1 MFFERRDRVLKNFKN
16 KKKKKIISLVIITL
30 ILIVSIASATYA
42 YFALSASDNETIGGT
57 VGGVSLELTVSK
69 ELPVSTPS
77 TMIPQL
83 ESTLEDAVSNE
94 YNCIDDNNNV
104 VCQVYKATLKNNGSI
119 AAIVDGTI
127 TFEDID
133 TLPNLKWKRID
144 SITNFGN
151 YESYNATTED
161 HLFEDDKQLL
171 AGDVVDY
178 YFVIWVDEVNLEQ
191 EDEGT
196 FRATIYFD
204 AAGGGVSSTVGSET
218 NGASYITSLYDETR
232 ATSYH
237 IGGDPNKP
245 TVNLDSTSSI
255 MLDNNGE
262 YRYYGKNPNNYVE
275 YNNELWRIISV
286 SNVKSSEED
295 TVGEQRIRMI
305 KNTSIGNYAW
315 NSESTNDWTN
325 STLMCQLNT
334 MYYNDTI
341 KACTGQSLTSLN
353 SSLNS
358 EASSLINNAL
368 WYLGGI
374 GDEKKYELYA
384 DDYYVMERTG
394 SGFEN
399 NPTKWTGKVG
409 LMYPSDY
416 AYASDLSQCKNTGMY
431 YFNID
436 NWEEVPECT
445 NTNWLF
451 VNRGIQWLI
460 SNNFSAPVLV
470 WYINE
475 FGFVEVSS
483 ETGMAHNMVYPV
495 VVLKSNVKIVG
506 GDGSSGDAY
515 KLELG

>member
-1 MFFERRDRVLKNFKN
+1 MLKNFN
-16 KKKKKIISLVIITL
+16 DKKKKKIISLVVITL

-204 AAGGGVSSTVGSET
+204 AAGGGVSSTVGSDT

-237 IGGDPNKP
+237 IGGDSNKP
-245 TVNLDSTSSI
+245 EVSLLPLNNDEEEPWGI

-262 YRYYGKNPNNYVE
+262 YRYYGKNPHNYVE

-286 SNVKSSEED
+286 STVYSSEED
-295 TVGEQRIRMI
+295 TKGETRVKII
-305 KNTSIGNYAW
+305 KSSRLGTDGYSWDSDGG
-315 NSESTNDWTN
+315 NDWSN

-334 MYYNDTI
+334 MYISDSVPVCEGKTFLNLSD
-341 KACTGQSLTSLN
+341 SLN
-353 SSLNS
+353 EESN
-358 EASSLINNAL
+358 ELIDDAL
-368 WYLGGI
+368 WYLGSK
-374 GDEKKYELYA
+374 DSNSNLYA
-384 DDYYVMERTG
+384 DDYYNFERGLPNGYTVYG
-394 SGFEN
+394 N
-399 NPTKWTGKVG
+399 NSTMWVGKVG
-409 LMYPSDY
+409 LV
-416 AYASDLSQCKNTGMY
+416 YASDYVYGVDLSLCTLSGEKYYQSDACKSTFWIGNDY
-431 YFNID
+431 YTKWTITTRNSSGSIFAIQ
-436 NWEEVPECT
+436 PERHVKDT
-445 NTNWLF
+445 LS
-451 VNRGIQWLI
+451 VNSR
-460 SNNFSAPVLV
+460 S
-470 WYINE
+470 
-475 FGFVEVSS
+475 
-483 ETGMAHNMVYPV
+483 VYPV
-495 VVLKSNVKIVG
+495 VYLKSDVMITG
-506 GDGSSGDAY
+506 GSGTSGDAY

>member
-1 MFFERRDRVLKNFKN
+1 MLKNFKD
-16 KKKKKIISLVIITL
+16 KKKKKIVSLVIITL

-42 YFALSASDNETIGGT
+42 YFALSATDNTTIGGT

-69 ELPVSTPS
+69 ELPVTTPS

-83 ESTLEDAVSNE
+83 ESTLGDAVSNE

-144 SITNFGN
+144 SITSFGS

-204 AAGGGVSSTVGSET
+204 AAGGGVSSTVGSDT

-237 IGGDPNKP
+237 IGGDSSKP
-245 TVNLDSTSSI
+245 TVSLDSTSSI

-286 SNVKSSEED
+286 STVYSSEED
-295 TVGEQRIRMI
+295 TKGETRVRIIRDTKLGDYMWD
-305 KNTSIGNYAW
+305 SDDY
-315 NSESTNDWTN
+315 TNNWAD

-334 MYYNDTI
+334 LYYNDTTE
-341 KACTGQSLTSLN
+341 ACSNKMLDSINGTLSG
-353 SSLNS
+353 
-358 EASSLINNAL
+358 EAGSLIDDVV
-368 WYLGGI
+368 WYLGG
-374 GDEKKYELYA
+374 GNTSNLYA
-384 DDYYVMERTG
+384 DDYYAMERGVTTFG
-394 SGFEN
+394 S
-399 NPTKWTGKVG
+399 NPTSIVAKLGI
-409 LMYPSDY
+409 MYPSDY
-416 AYASDLSQCKNTGMY
+416 AYAADLSKCTKTGKKYSDNTT
-431 YFNID
+431 N
-436 NWEEVPECT
+436 CT
-445 NTNWLF
+445 GTDWLYKSDY
-451 VNRGIQWLI
+451 QWLI
-460 SNNFSAPVLV
+460 SPNSVDSSFA
-470 WYINE
+470 WYV
-475 FGFVEVSS
+475 GG
-483 ETGMAHNMVYPV
+483 TGYVTYDDDGYVDYAWSVRPV
-495 VVLKSNVKIVG
+495 VVLSSDVMITG
-506 GDGSSGDAY
+506 GSGTSGDAY

>member
-1 MFFERRDRVLKNFKN
+1 MFFERRDRVLKNFKD
-16 KKKKKIISLVIITL
+16 KKKKKIVSLVIITL

-42 YFALSASDNETIGGT
+42 YFALSASDSETIGGT

-83 ESTLEDAVSNE
+83 ESTLEDAVSSE

-127 TFEDID
+127 TFENIS

-151 YESYNATTED
+151 YDSYNATTED

-204 AAGGGVSSTVGSET
+204 AAGGGVSSTVGSDT
-218 NGASYITSLYDETR
+218 NGASYITSLYDSSR

-237 IGGDPNKP
+237 IGGDSNKP
-245 TVNLDSTSSI
+245 EVSLLPLNSEDEETWGL
-255 MLDNNGE
+255 MLDNNGD
-262 YRYYGKNPNNYVE
+262 YRYYGKNPNNYV
-275 YNNELWRIISV
+275 NFNGELWRIISSGTV
-286 SNVKSSEED
+286 YSNEND
-295 TVGEQRIRMI
+295 TVGEQRLRII
-305 KNTSIGNYAW
+305 KDMPIGNYAW
-315 NSESTNDWTN
+315 DSDENYSNNWVDA
-325 STLMCQLNT
+325 TLMCQLNT

-341 KACTGQSLTSLN
+341 AACDGKSLTSLN
-353 SSLNS
+353 TSLSS
-358 EASSLINNAL
+358 EARGLIDDAL
-368 WYLGGI
+368 WYLGG
-374 GDEKKYELYA
+374 GNDSDLYA
-384 DDYYVMERTG
+384 DDYYTMERGTTVVDSTYPTRWTG
-394 SGFEN
+394 S
-399 NPTKWTGKVG
+399 VG
-409 LMYPSDY
+409 IMYPSDY
-416 AYASDLSQCKNTGMY
+416 AYAADLSKCTKIGDNYYTDTTNCTGT
-431 YFNID
+431 D
-436 NWEEVPECT
+436 
-445 NTNWLF
+445 WLF
-451 VNRGIQWLI
+451 NNDYQWLI
-460 SNNFSAPVLV
+460 STISSSAFRVDVSGYLDD
-470 WYINE
+470 WGI
-475 FGFVEVSS
+475 FGVEDVI
-483 ETGMAHNMVYPV
+483 GVRPV
-495 VVLKSNVKIVG
+495 VVLKSNVKITG
-506 GDGSSGDAY
+506 GSGTSGDAY